1 MIEMD
6 LLDFFHKTAKQ
17 EMTFEVILEI
27 VNKFV
32 GNWCN
37 SSIVDVFDVFQ
48 KLDRL
53 ICFFLSVFRQI
64 NPLLEFCRIF
74 IFELERQSVDK
85 FQ

>member
-17 EMTFEVILEI
+17 EMALEVILEI
-27 VNKFV
+27 VNNFV

-53 ICFFLSVFRQI
+53 ICFFLSVFSQI
-64 NPLLEFCRIF
+64 NPLLEFCRILV
-74 IFELERQSVDK
+74 FELERQSVDK